1 MNVKSIEKEKN
12 RATVT
17 VEVEAEQFEQALN
30 KAYLKNRKSIQLP
43 GFRKGKA
50 PRKIIE
56 GMFGKEVFYEDA
68 INEIFPDLY
77 RESCKDLKV
86 VGMPSVTDFHLEENG
101 NLTLVFATD
110 LYPEVK
116 LGQYQGLE
124 VEKAEAEVTSDEVEA
139 EIDRMAQNAASVET
153 VERPAQ
159 MGDTAV
165 IDFEGFLDGAAFDGG
180 KGENYDLTLGSGSFI
195 PGFEEQV
202 VGLSAGESKDLN
214 VTFPEDY
221 HEKSLAGKDVVFHV
235 TVREVKVTNVPEKDD
250 EFVKDVS
257 EFDTMDE
264 LRTSVQEKL
273 LKQKQDG
280 INSAFENAAIE
291 QAVKNMEVEIPA
303 SMQEEQ
309 LDREMER
316 FDYDL
321 RAQGASLEQYAKM
334 MGGSVETFRGYM
346 RPAAESHLRASLLLT
361 AVAEAEGITVSE
373 EETEE
378 EYKKLAESYQMDL
391 ARVKELLSVEDL
403 QEDLK
408 TRKAGKLISDSA
420 VAVAP
425 KAKAEET
432 SEEKTEEAE

>member
-264 LRTSVQEKL
+264 LR
-273 LKQKQDG
+273 
-280 INSAFENAAIE
+280 
-291 QAVKNMEVEIPA
+291 A
-303 SMQEEQ
+303 SC
-309 LDREMER
+309 RR
-316 FDYDL
+316 
-321 RAQGASLEQYAKM
+321 SC
-334 MGGSVETFRGYM
+334 
-346 RPAAESHLRASLLLT
+346 
-361 AVAEAEGITVSE
+361 
-373 EETEE
+373 
-378 EYKKLAESYQMDL
+378 
-391 ARVKELLSVEDL
+391 
-403 QEDLK
+403 
-408 TRKAGKLISDSA
+408 
-420 VAVAP
+420 
-425 KAKAEET
+425 
-432 SEEKTEEAE
+432 

>member
-1 MNVKSIEKEKN
+1 M
-12 RATVT
+12 
-17 VEVEAEQFEQALN
+17 
-30 KAYLKNRKSIQLP
+30 
-43 GFRKGKA
+43 
-50 PRKIIE
+50 
-56 GMFGKEVFYEDA
+56 
-68 INEIFPDLY
+68 
-77 RESCKDLKV
+77 
-86 VGMPSVTDFHLEENG
+86 
-101 NLTLVFATD
+101 
-110 LYPEVK
+110 
-116 LGQYQGLE
+116 
-124 VEKAEAEVTSDEVEA
+124 
-139 EIDRMAQNAASVET
+139 
-153 VERPAQ
+153 
-159 MGDTAV
+159 
-165 IDFEGFLDGAAFDGG
+165 
-180 KGENYDLTLGSGSFI
+180 
-195 PGFEEQV
+195 
-202 VGLSAGESKDLN
+202 
-214 VTFPEDY
+214 
-221 HEKSLAGKDVVFHV
+221 
-235 TVREVKVTNVPEKDD
+235 
-250 EFVKDVS
+250 
-257 EFDTMDE
+257 
-264 LRTSVQEKL
+264 QEKL

-291 QAVKNMEVEIPA
+291 QAVKNMEVDIPA
-303 SMQEEQ
+303 SMLEEQ

-346 RPAAESHLRASLLLT
+346 RPAAESRLRASLLLT

-378 EYKKLAESYQMDL
+378 EYKKLADSYQMDL